1 MQCHPWFR
9 RIALAALLGLPAA
22 SFAAPGVEVGFSPEG
37 SAQAMVLQ
45 LIGSAKNSIR
55 MMAYS
60 FTAPDIMQA
69 LADARARG
77 VDVRVVI
84 DKKRNLGKP
93 SQSAMAYVASHGVQ
107 LRIDDHYNIQHDK
120 TIIVDGQ
127 TVETGSFNYAPSAE
141 TKNSENVIVLR
152 GMPDIAAQYMAH
164 WQSRWDQG
172 VPYEAR

>member
-1 MQCHPWFR
+1 
-9 RIALAALLGLPAA
+9 
-22 SFAAPGVEVGFSPEG
+22 
-37 SAQAMVLQ
+37 
-45 LIGSAKNSIR
+45 

-69 LADARARG
+69 LAAAQARG

-93 SQSAMAYVASHGVQ
+93 SQKAMQYVASHGVQ

-120 TIIVDGQ
+120 VIIVDGK

-141 TKNSENVIVLR
+141 TENSENVIVLR
-152 GMPDIAAQYMAH
+152 DMPDITRQYVAH

-172 VPYEAR
+172 VPYTPQ